1 MSITNQAQAI
11 LLLTAHLGKPSKNDP
26 RPLGP
31 VEWGR
36 FAQWLHDRGIVPE
49 TLLRQDPGS
58 ILEGWIDSAIT
69 LERIRY
75 LLGRAGA
82 LGLVMERWER
92 AGLWVITRSDVDYPV
107 RLKRR
112 LKTEAPPFFFGA
124 GDRGLLNRGG
134 VAVIGSREAS
144 EEDLAFA
151 SRLGAAAAL
160 EHLSVV
166 SGGARGVDEAA
177 MLGALEL
184 QGAVVGV
191 LADNLLRS
199 ATSSKYRKGLMS
211 GNLAL
216 ISPFNPEAGF
226 DVGNAMA
233 RNRYIYCLAD
243 VAIVIATGAGKGGT
257 WHGATENLRNRWVP
271 LWVKPARDKA
281 SGNSALVGKGARW
294 LPESDFKLSGLFA
307 PTEDQEVGGQKGLF
321 DVEPLPSDATSDA
334 TSDAHAAPSHVLSVS
349 DSPPPY
355 TAEDRTGGPRSTGA
369 ADSADLDL
377 YGPFLARLERLSTGA
392 PVTPEQLMEVLGITR
407 SQIGAWLSRAL
418 EEGRVRKLN
427 KPVRYEWRSG
437 QVRQPSMFDGADS

>member
-1 MSITNQAQAI
+1 MTITDQAQAI
-11 LLLTAHLGKPSKNDP
+11 LLLTAHLGKTGKSDP

-58 ILEGWIDSAIT
+58 ILEGWIDPAIT

-92 AGLWVITRSDVDYPV
+92 AGLWVITRSDPEYPA

-112 LKTEAPPFFFGA
+112 LKTESPPFFFGA
-124 GDRGLLNRGG
+124 GNRGLLNRGG
-134 VAVIGSREAS
+134 IAVVGSREAS
-144 EEDLAFA
+144 EEDLVFS

-160 EHLSVV
+160 EHLPVV

-184 QGAVVGV
+184 EGAVVGV

-199 ATSSKYRKGLMS
+199 ATSSKYRKGLMA

-243 VAIVIATGAGKGGT
+243 VAIVIATGVGKGGT
-257 WHGATENLRNRWVP
+257 WHGATEDLRNRWVP
-271 LWVKPARDKA
+271 LWVKPARDEE
-281 SGNSALVGKGARW
+281 SGNLALVRRGARW
-294 LPESDFKLSGLFA
+294 LPEADFKLSALFA
-307 PTEDQEVGGQKGLF
+307 PMEDQEAGGPKGLF
-321 DVEPLPSDATSDA
+321 DMETPSSETPAIP
-334 TSDAHAAPSHVLSVS
+334 APVPSVS
-349 DSPPPY
+349 DAPSPY
-355 TAEDRTGGPRSTGA
+355 HAEARIGELHSTGA
-369 ADSADLDL
+369 ANSADLDL
-377 YGPFLARLERLSTGA
+377 YGPFLVRLERLTAGA
-392 PVTPEQLMEVLGITR
+392 PVTPEQLTEVLGITR
-407 SQIGAWLSRAL
+407 SQAGVWLSRAL